1 LPLLVRIPAGLHATG
16 VHCPAPVQLVPLGQR
31 VMLAMPPAAQVL
43 MVLAVA
49 QVVAPGVQLGATQLA
64 TPATTPQLPPITAQS
79 CGASATPAPSQRC
92 SRLPLQLAVLGVQ
105 LVDPTCPV
113 SDGLTGRLGLVVSV
127 LAGEQPTAPGVHP
140 GMLLVPAA
148 PGSVL
153 LVPPT
158 PEGVVPGEKPG
169 TSSAPPSL
177 LPPQAMTAAVASPS
191 SDSIAGERVCVA
203 GRPDACGES
212 VRSEFTFMEAA

>member
-1 LPLLVRIPAGLHATG
+1 
-16 VHCPAPVQLVPLGQR
+16 
-31 VMLAMPPAAQVL
+31 
-43 MVLAVA
+43 VLAVA
-49 QVVAPGVQLGATQLA
+49 QVVSPGVQLGATQLA

-105 LVDPTCPV
+105 LVEPTCPS

-140 GMLLVPAA
+140 GVLLLPAA

-158 PEGVVPGEKPG
+158 PDGLVPGEKPG

-177 LPPQAMTAAVASPS
+177 LPPQALTAATASPS
-191 SDSIAGERVCVA
+191 SDRLEPTPSRIERLSFVCVA
-203 GRPDACGES
+203 RELVGIASRRGARGES

>member
-1 LPLLVRIPAGLHATG
+1 
-16 VHCPAPVQLVPLGQR
+16 
-31 VMLAMPPAAQVL
+31 MPPAAQVL
-43 MVLAVA
+43 TVLAVA
-49 QVVAPGVQLGATQLA
+49 QVVSPGVQLGATQLA

-105 LVDPTCPV
+105 LVEPTCPV

-127 LAGEQPTAPGVHP
+127 LAAGQPTAPGVHA
-140 GMLLVPAA
+140 GVLLLPAE

-169 TSSAPPSL
+169 TSSAPPSP
-177 LPPQAMTAAVASPS
+177 LPPQAATTASPS
-191 SDSIAGERVCVA
+191 SDRLETTPKRAEWRELVCIAGEPVCVA
-203 GRPDACGES
+203 GRLEACEVES
-212 VRSEFTFMEAA
+212 LRSEFTFMEAA